1 MMMFP
6 VYDHTQQQQSCYY
19 YSDPTMPCQQFPPLS
34 PPIAPS
40 PQVDLFVMCDIS

>member
-6 VYDHTQQQQSCYY
+6 VYDHTQQQSCYY
-19 YSDPTMPCQQFPPLS
+19 YSDPIMPCQQFPPLS

-40 PQVDLFVMCDIS
+40 QVDFFLICNIF